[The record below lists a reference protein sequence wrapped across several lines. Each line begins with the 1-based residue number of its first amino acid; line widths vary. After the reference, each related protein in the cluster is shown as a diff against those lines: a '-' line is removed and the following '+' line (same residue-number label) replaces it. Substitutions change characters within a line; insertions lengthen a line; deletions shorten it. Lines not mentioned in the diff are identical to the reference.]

1 MRSLL
6 LSSAAGHPVF
16 VAVGPGGR
24 QAASPGPRVTEGD
37 LATCPLCRL
46 TPTVGRGGARVGPP
60 EGCLWLPASTPRAVP
75 TPSSR
80 PPALGAQLG
89 IPIVI

>member
-16 VAVGPGGR
+16 VAVGPGER
-24 QAASPGPRVTEGD
+24 QAASPGPRVTVGD
-37 LATCPLCRL
+37 LATRPLCGL
-46 TPTVGRGGARVGPP
+46 TPTVGRGGARAGPP
-60 EGCLWLPASTPRAVP
+60 EGCLWLPASTPSAVP
-75 TPSSR
+75 TPSSC
-80 PPALGAQLG
+80 PPAPGAQPG